1 MKRTDSQR
9 LADRIALSVW
19 LRTGASLASVE
30 ASQPVGIL
38 GNCRHTA
45 QAVRAFRLIWS
56 WSAPRMSGAAG
67 AAQDRLYRIS
77 PALLD
82 SRIER
87 AARMAWRLACYPG
100 IVPAWYRRNGA
111 LYREEGEAY
120 LDGDQMLWR
129 PGRGYDWR
137 KVKASEVTPTAQT
150 ATYASTAVLAH
161 LD

>member
-30 ASQPVGIL
+30 ASQSVGIL
-38 GNCRHTA
+38 GNCRHTS

-87 AARMAWRLACYPG
+87 AARLAWQLACYPG
-100 IVPAWYRRNGA
+100 IVPAWYRRHGA
-111 LYREEGEAY
+111 LYRQQGEAY
-120 LDGDQMLWR
+120 LDGKQMLWR
-129 PGRGYDWR
+129 EARHHSWKR
-137 KVKASEVTPTAQT
+137 VKASEVTPTAQT
-150 ATYASTAVLAH
+150 QTYASTMVLAQV
-161 LD
+161 

>member
-30 ASQPVGIL
+30 ASQSVGIL
-38 GNCRHTA
+38 GNCRHTS

-87 AARMAWRLACYPG
+87 AARLAWQLACYPG
-100 IVPAWYRRNGA
+100 IVPAWYRRHGA

-120 LDGDQMLWR
+120 LDGKQMLWR
-129 PGRGYDWR
+129 ASREDSWKR
-137 KVKASEVTPTAQT
+137 VKASEVTPTVQT
-150 ATYASTAVLAH
+150 ATYASMMVLAEV
-161 LD
+161 

>member
-1 MKRTDSQR
+1 MKRTDSQK

-30 ASQPVGIL
+30 ASQQVGIL

-87 AARMAWRLACYPG
+87 AARLAWRLACYPG
-100 IVPAWYRRNGA
+100 ITPA
-111 LYREEGEAY
+111 
-120 LDGDQMLWR
+120 
-129 PGRGYDWR
+129 
-137 KVKASEVTPTAQT
+137 
-150 ATYASTAVLAH
+150 
-161 LD
+161 